1 MEQTWHD
8 LLFAHWAI
16 APSELRKLLPEDFE
30 PDTFHRTGWVG
41 VVPFR
46 MSHIHA
52 KGMPSLPGISHFPE
66 LNVRTYVTLND
77 KPGVYFFSLDAASL
91 PAVWAAKRFYH
102 LPYFHAHMSAT
113 ADDDWIVYD
122 ARRDQSDAAFRA
134 RYRPTG
140 PVELRESGSLVHWL
154 TERYCL
160 YTMVEGRVRRAE
172 IHHRP
177 WPLQEAEAKIE
188 INTMA
193 AASGISLPSDPPLLH
208 FARELQVQ
216 IWPLSLVG

>member
-8 LLFAHWAI
+8 LLFAHWAVPPE
-16 APSELRKLLPEDFE
+16 ALRKLLPENLE
-30 PDTFHRTGWVG
+30 LEIFHHMGWIG

-52 KGMPSLPGISHFPE
+52 RGMPSLPGLSQFPE
-66 LNVRTYVTLND
+66 LNVRTYVTLDD

-102 LPYFHAHMSAT
+102 LPYFHAHMST
-113 ADDDWIVYD
+113 ESEGDWIVYD
-122 ARRDQSDAAFRA
+122 ARRAHSSAAFRA

-140 PVELRESGSLVHWL
+140 PVQPREQGSLVHWL

-160 YTMVEGRVRRAE
+160 YTAVEGRVHRAE
-172 IHHRP
+172 IHHKP
-177 WPLQEAEAKIE
+177 WPLQEAEAEIE
-188 INTMA
+188 VNTMG
-193 AASGISLPSDPPLLH
+193 AASGISLPSDAPLLH

-216 IWPLSLVG
+216 IWPLTLVG